1 MPTSSTK
8 ASAARSER
16 TRRASTCRKCR
27 RRRSASASR
36 SSAGLREDDPVLA
49 DAVLGD
55 LIAHRA
61 PAMLD
66 DGQEARHPIADPLAP
81 HDDDGI
87 GDGPDIPRGHLA
99 GDEVLEPGP
108 VSYTH
113 LTLP

>member
-1 MPTSSTK
+1 MPSAPPK
-8 ASAARSER
+8 ARAARPGR
-16 TRRASTCRKCR
+16 TPPAGNPPEGAPRRPAG
-27 RRRSASASR
+27 APR

-61 PAMLD
+61 AAVLD

-99 GDEVLEPGP
+99 GDEV
-108 VSYTH
+108 
-113 LTLP
+113 